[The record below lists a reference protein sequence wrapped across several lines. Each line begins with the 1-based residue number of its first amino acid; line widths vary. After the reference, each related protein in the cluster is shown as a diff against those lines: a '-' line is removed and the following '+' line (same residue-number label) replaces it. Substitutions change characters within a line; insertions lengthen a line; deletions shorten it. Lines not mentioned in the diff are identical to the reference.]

1 MLLQSVT
8 KRSLSVSFRSM
19 QQCVCLS
26 SKRRINNVCSSF
38 FVSPL
43 QQNMYAGSR
52 ALQANLPTSL
62 RKTTRITCIFKPR
75 LFVSLNSLYNDN
87 RNM

>member
-38 FVSPL
+38 FVSSL

-52 ALQANLPTSL
+52 ALQANLPTRL
-62 RKTTRITCIFKPR
+62 RKTTRITCIFKSC
-75 LFVSLNSLYNDN
+75 LFVSLNS
-87 RNM
+87 